1 MKRKIKQA
9 FSCIHRP
16 FVLLFLPTVLILT
29 ALIVRENWPGLP
41 QGVNRKSW
49 LTAGDFSIVAY
60 TDRQG
65 NRYLDLCLTQDGRQR
80 VLVNWSMLTGWKRH
94 PFYVKGVSSAAA
106 AHWQDGTCRLYTGK
120 HYSRYAKAWSGI
132 TLVHDLR
139 LFPLAEYNKLVSSH
153 APIPGVPLSTSC
165 VASSFGSGRF
175 RIEEVTGADG
185 FRRLQL
191 VDAQARELDIGYTV
205 RLLRDVE
212 SFLILDGVL
221 YARSKEGYARL
232 QLEGEQYLMCYHDY
246 GSKIYFS
253 TLSDIQV
260 ERDLS
265 SLSPS
270 QQEIL
275 ENLPAAGRS

>member
-1 MKRKIKQA
+1 MA
-9 FSCIHRP
+9 
-16 FVLLFLPTVLILT
+16 
-29 ALIVRENWPGLP
+29 
-41 QGVNRKSW
+41 
-49 LTAGDFSIVAY
+49 
-60 TDRQG
+60 
-65 NRYLDLCLTQDGRQR
+65 
-80 VLVNWSMLTGWKRH
+80 
-94 PFYVKGVSSAAA
+94 
-106 AHWQDGTCRLYTGK
+106 
-120 HYSRYAKAWSGI
+120 
-132 TLVHDLR
+132 
-139 LFPLAEYNKLVSSH
+139 
-153 APIPGVPLSTSC
+153 
-165 VASSFGSGRF
+165 SFGSGRF

-253 TLSDIQV
+253 THSDIQV

>member
-1 MKRKIKQA
+1 MKAKIKQV
-9 FSCIHRP
+9 FSHIRRP
-16 FVLLFLPTVLILT
+16 FLLLFLPTILILA
-29 ALIVRENWPGLP
+29 ALIARENWPGLP
-41 QGVNRKSW
+41 QGVHRKSW

-80 VLVNWSMLTGWKRH
+80 VLVNRVYAYRLDKDTL
-94 PFYVKGVSSAAA
+94 YVKGVSGAAA
-106 AHWQDGTCRLYTGK
+106 AHWQEGTCRLYTGK
-120 HYSRYAKAWSGI
+120 HYPRYAKAWSGV

-139 LFPLAEYNKLVSSH
+139 LFPLAEYNKLISLTPQYQAFPA
-153 APIPGVPLSTSC
+153 APC
-165 VASSFGSGRF
+165 VAPFGSGRF
-175 RIEEVTGADG
+175 RIEEVTGQDG

-191 VDAQARELDIGYTV
+191 VDVQARELNIGYTV

-253 TLSDIQV
+253 TLPDIQV
-260 ERDLS
+260 ERDFS